1 MTHPLADLVAQIP
14 HPAFR
19 KLTERALEK
28 APAAFWT
35 APASTSGK
43 YHPADS
49 LGRGGLVRHTRK
61 VFRLTLDLLNML
73 GIEPDNTR
81 HSIALSAALL
91 HDTWKVT
98 DEADH
103 SNFEHPLR
111 AAENVGELL
120 AKEFEPDAITT
131 LAGSLLCQAIRSHMG
146 RWTTSKHSTFTL
158 PAPESQLDHIVHTA
172 DYLASRKH
180 ITLLP
185 ET

>member
-14 HPAFR
+14 HEAFR
-19 KLTERALEK
+19 KLTTRALEE

-73 GIEPDNTR
+73 GIEPDEPR

-98 DEADH
+98 DEGDH

-111 AAENVGELL
+111 AAEAVGHLL
-120 AKEFEPDAITT
+120 DKFGDVPHRE
-131 LAGSLLCQAIRSHMG
+131 GMQLCQAIRSHMG
-146 RWTTSKHSTFTL
+146 LWRTSKYSNAVL

-185 ET
+185 E